1 MVQKQTLNLFRKS
14 AGIVAPPPKLTVS
27 RWADTHRILSKESSA
42 EPGKW
47 NTDRA
52 PYQREIMDSISDPET
67 AEIVVMSSAQVG
79 KSELINNIIGYYI
92 DYDPSPMLLMQPTL
106 EMAEAYS
113 KDRIAPMIRDTPT
126 LTRKVNSPKAKDGS
140 NTLLQKKF
148 AGGHLTLV
156 GANSP
161 ASLASRPVRIVLA
174 DEVDRFPAS
183 AGTEGDPLSLAQK
196 RTKTF
201 WNYKWITVSTPTIKG
216 ASRIEMEY
224 EESTKEQWCVSCP
237 SCGKLQPYNWPQI
250 RFESVTMEC
259 VHCKEQHTEVEWKSR
274 PGEWVAR
281 NPDATKRGFHLNALA
296 SPWEKWSRIIEEFKS
311 AKSKGTENL
320 KTWVN
325 TTLGESWEDKTNDQD
340 HEKLISRRIR
350 YNCEVPKEALVLTAG
365 VDVQDDRLEVEVVGW
380 GINDVSYGIDYK
392 VFYGDPGQDAVW
404 NQMDAFLM
412 KDFIRNDGVMLN
424 ITAACVDSGGHYT
437 NEVYDFCKA
446 REHRRIFAIKGR
458 GGAGVAY
465 INKPNKVGRQSVHL
479 FTIGVNEGKDIIYSR
494 LKNEFEDKPGYC
506 YFPVEK
512 EKGYDEA
519 YFVGLTAERKV
530 TRFVGGAIKIDWVK
544 RSSNI
549 RNEPLDLRNYAL
561 AAFRILNP
569 DMSYLAENNLTGNV
583 FSQATKRKKKGV
595 AAFYRKVCELIGF
608 YRHPM

>member
-1 MVQKQTLNLFRKS
+1 MVQKQTLNLFRKA
-14 AGIVAPPPKLTVS
+14 AGVVAPPPKLTVS
-27 RWADTHRILSKESSA
+27 QWADSHRVLSKESSA

-67 AEIVVMSSAQVG
+67 DEIVVMSSAQVG

-126 LTRKVNSPKAKDGS
+126 LTKKVNSPKAKDGN

-174 DEVDRFPAS
+174 DEVDRFPSS

-224 EESTKEQWCVSCP
+224 EESTKEQWSVSCP
-237 SCGKLQPYNWPQI
+237 SCGKLQPYSWPQI
-250 RFESVTMEC
+250 RFDSVAMEC
-259 VHCKEQHTEVEWKSR
+259 VHCKEQHAEVEWKSR
-274 PGEWVAR
+274 PGQWIAR
-281 NPDATKRGFHLNALA
+281 NPEATKRGFHLNALA

-311 AKSKGTENL
+311 AKRKGTENL

-350 YNCEVPKEALVLTAG
+350 YNCDVPKEALVLTAG

-380 GINDVSYGIDYK
+380 AINDVSYGINYK
-392 VFYGDPGQDAVW
+392 IFYGDPGQDAVW
-404 NQMDAFLM
+404 NQVDAFLM
-412 KDFIRNDGVMLN
+412 NDFIRNDGVTLN
-424 ITAACVDSGGHYT
+424 ISAVCIDSGGHYT

-446 REHRRIFAIKGR
+446 REHRRIFAIKGK
-458 GGAGVAY
+458 GGAGIAY

-530 TRFVGGAIKIDWVK
+530 TRFVGSALKIDWVK

-569 DMSYLAENNLTGNV
+569 DMKYLAENQLTGNV
-583 FSQATKRKKKGV
+583 FNQTVKRKKKRRKGV
-595 AAFYRKVCELIGF
+595 LSKGV
-608 YRHPM
+608 

>member
-1 MVQKQTLNLFRKS
+1 MVQKQTLSLFRKS
-14 AGIVAPPPKLTVS
+14 AGVVAPPPKLTVS
-27 RWADTHRILSKESSA
+27 QWADAHRVLSKESSA

-67 AEIVVMSSAQVG
+67 TDIVVMSSAQVG

-92 DYDPSPMLLMQPTL
+92 DYDPSPMLLIQPTL

-126 LTRKVNSPKAKDGS
+126 LTKKVNSPKAKDGN

-161 ASLASRPVRIVLA
+161 SSLASRPVRIVLA
-174 DEVDRFPAS
+174 DEVDRFPPS

-201 WNYKWITVSTPTIKG
+201 WNYKWIMVSTPTIKG

-224 EESTKEQWCVSCP
+224 EESTKEQWSVSCP
-237 SCGKLQPYNWPQI
+237 SCGYFQPYSWPQI
-250 RFESVTMEC
+250 RFDSVAMEC
-259 VHCKEQHTEVEWKSR
+259 VHCKEQHAEVEWKSR
-274 PGEWVAR
+274 PGQWIAR
-281 NPDATKRGFHLNALA
+281 NPEAIKRGFHLNALA
-296 SPWEKWSRIIEEFKS
+296 SPWEKWSRIIGEFKS

-350 YNCEVPKEALVLTAG
+350 YNCDVPKEALVLTAG

-380 GINDVSYGIDYK
+380 GVNDVSYGINYK
-392 VFYGDPGQDAVW
+392 IFYGDPGQDAVW
-404 NQMDAFLM
+404 NQVDAFLM
-412 KDFIRNDGVMLN
+412 NDFIRNDGVMLN
-424 ITAACVDSGGHYT
+424 ISAACVDSGGHYT

-446 REHRRIFAIKGR
+446 REHRRIFAIKGK
-458 GGAGVAY
+458 GGAGIAY

-479 FTIGVNEGKDIIYSR
+479 FSIGVNEGKDIIYSR

-530 TRFVGGAIKIDWVK
+530 TRFVGGAPKIDWVK

-561 AAFRILNP
+561 ASFRILNP
-569 DMSYLAENNLTGNV
+569 DMKYLAENQLTGNI
-583 FSQATKRKKKGV
+583 FNQAVKRKKKRRKGV
-595 AAFYRKVCELIGF
+595 LSKGV
-608 YRHPM
+608 

>member
-1 MVQKQTLNLFRKS
+1 MVQKQTLNLFRKV
-14 AGIVAPPPKLTVS
+14 AGVVAPPPKLTVS
-27 RWADTHRILSKESSA
+27 QWADSHRVLSKESSA

-52 PYQREIMDSISDPET
+52 PYQREIMDSISDPDT
-67 AEIVVMSSAQVG
+67 DEIVVMSSAQVG

-126 LTRKVNSPKAKDGS
+126 LTKKVNSPKAKDGN

-174 DEVDRFPAS
+174 DEVDRFPSS

-224 EESTKEQWCVSCP
+224 EESTKEQWSVSCP
-237 SCGKLQPYNWPQI
+237 SCGKLQPYSWPQI
-250 RFESVTMEC
+250 RFDSVAMEC
-259 VHCKEQHTEVEWKSR
+259 IHCKEQHAEVEWKSR
-274 PGEWVAR
+274 PGQWIAR
-281 NPDATKRGFHLNALA
+281 NPEATKRGFHLNALA

-311 AKSKGTENL
+311 AKRKGTENL

-350 YNCEVPKEALVLTAG
+350 YNCDVPKEALVLTAG

-380 GINDVSYGIDYK
+380 AINDVSYGINYK
-392 VFYGDPGQDAVW
+392 IFYGDPGQDAVW
-404 NQMDAFLM
+404 NQVDAFLM
-412 KDFIRNDGVMLN
+412 NDFIRNDGVTLN
-424 ITAACVDSGGHYT
+424 ISAVCIDSGGHYT

-446 REHRRIFAIKGR
+446 REHRRIFAIKGK
-458 GGAGVAY
+458 GGAGIAY

-530 TRFVGGAIKIDWVK
+530 TRFVGSAPKIDWVK

-569 DMSYLAENNLTGNV
+569 DMRYLAENQLTGNV
-583 FSQATKRKKKGV
+583 FNQTVKRKKRRRKGV
-595 AAFYRKVCELIGF
+595 LSKGV
-608 YRHPM
+608 

>member
-1 MVQKQTLNLFRKS
+1 MVQKQTLNLFRKV
-14 AGIVAPPPKLTVS
+14 AGVVAPPPKLTVS
-27 RWADTHRILSKESSA
+27 QWADSHRVLSKESSA

-52 PYQREIMDSISDPET
+52 PYQREIMDSISDPDT
-67 AEIVVMSSAQVG
+67 DEIVVMSSAQVG

-126 LTRKVNSPKAKDGS
+126 LTKKVNSPKAKDGN

-174 DEVDRFPAS
+174 DEVDRFPSS

-224 EESTKEQWCVSCP
+224 EESTKEQWSISCP
-237 SCGKLQPYNWPQI
+237 SCGKLQPYSWPQI
-250 RFESVTMEC
+250 RFDSVAMEC
-259 VHCKEQHTEVEWKSR
+259 VHCKEQHAEVEWKSR
-274 PGEWVAR
+274 PGQWIAR
-281 NPDATKRGFHLNALA
+281 NPEATKRGFHLNALA

-311 AKSKGTENL
+311 AKRKGTENL

-350 YNCEVPKEALVLTAG
+350 YNCDVPKEALVLTAG

-380 GINDVSYGIDYK
+380 AINDVSYGINYK
-392 VFYGDPGQDAVW
+392 IFYGDPGQDAVW
-404 NQMDAFLM
+404 NQVDAFLM
-412 KDFIRNDGVMLN
+412 
-424 ITAACVDSGGHYT
+424 
-437 NEVYDFCKA
+437 
-446 REHRRIFAIKGR
+446 
-458 GGAGVAY
+458 
-465 INKPNKVGRQSVHL
+465 Q
-479 FTIGVNEGKDIIYSR
+479 
-494 LKNEFEDKPGYC
+494 
-506 YFPVEK
+506 
-512 EKGYDEA
+512 
-519 YFVGLTAERKV
+519 
-530 TRFVGGAIKIDWVK
+530 
-544 RSSNI
+544 
-549 RNEPLDLRNYAL
+549 
-561 AAFRILNP
+561 
-569 DMSYLAENNLTGNV
+569 
-583 FSQATKRKKKGV
+583 
-595 AAFYRKVCELIGF
+595 
-608 YRHPM
+608 

>member
-1 MVQKQTLNLFRKS
+1 MVQKQTLNLFRKV
-14 AGIVAPPPKLTVS
+14 AGVVAPPPKLTVS
-27 RWADTHRILSKESSA
+27 QWADSHRVLSKESSA

-52 PYQREIMDSISDPET
+52 PYQREIMDSISDPDT
-67 AEIVVMSSAQVG
+67 DEIVVMSSAQVG

-126 LTRKVNSPKAKDGS
+126 LTKKVNSPKAKDGN

-174 DEVDRFPAS
+174 DEVDRFPSS

-224 EESTKEQWCVSCP
+224 EESTKEQWSVSCP
-237 SCGKLQPYNWPQI
+237 SCGKLQHYSWPQI
-250 RFESVTMEC
+250 RFDSVAMEC
-259 VHCKEQHTEVEWKSR
+259 VHCKEQHAEVEWKSR
-274 PGEWVAR
+274 PGQWIAR
-281 NPDATKRGFHLNALA
+281 NPKATKRGFHLNALA

-311 AKSKGTENL
+311 AKRKGTENL

-350 YNCEVPKEALVLTAG
+350 YNCDVPKEALVLTAG
-365 VDVQDDRLEVEVVGW
+365 VDVQDDRLEVEIVGW
-380 GINDVSYGIDYK
+380 AINDVSYGINYK
-392 VFYGDPGQDAVW
+392 IFYGDPGQDAVW
-404 NQMDAFLM
+404 NQVDAFLM
-412 KDFIRNDGVMLN
+412 NDFIRNDGVTLN
-424 ITAACVDSGGHYT
+424 ISAVCIDSGGHYT

-446 REHRRIFAIKGR
+446 REHRRIFAIKGK
-458 GGAGVAY
+458 GGAGIAY

-519 YFVGLTAERKV
+519 YFVGLTAERKLC
-530 TRFVGGAIKIDWVK
+530 F
-544 RSSNI
+544 SS
-549 RNEPLDLRNYAL
+549 L
-561 AAFRILNP
+561 
-569 DMSYLAENNLTGNV
+569 SY
-583 FSQATKRKKKGV
+583 FKS
-595 AAFYRKVCELIGF
+595 
-608 YRHPM
+608 